1 MAECIFNHS
10 IKIGACQEGSCDML
24 LCLPQILPRL
34 SARRHVRIDGTDR
47 VRRGRAVLP
56 SESGA
61 DFLLTGSGFS
71 CILGAVAETARSG
84 HAFRRRG
91 SALCRSGKR
100 RLFHIPGFARPGNR
114 IWTFSPD
121 DAGILPEKRD
131 H

>member
-1 MAECIFNHS
+1 MR
-10 IKIGACQEGSCDML
+10 

-71 CILGAVAETARSG
+71 CIMGAVAETARSG
-84 HAFRRRG
+84 HAFRRRR
-91 SALCRSGKR
+91 SAFADPKHGDFSLPPDSPA
-100 RLFHIPGFARPGNR
+100 LAIGFGP
-114 IWTFSPD
+114 FSLD